1 MEAKKKVIAWE
12 NHKAPESWSLM
23 ELMAG
28 ATWESIAQLLLV
40 FSADSF
46 LTTIPNTWG
55 LDGLGLLQLFLAILG
70 MTFFQEVFLR
80 RSLEKLPAEKRKHLI
95 GLAVKVL
102 LAAVIGFFL
111 FRYAYAHFD
120 ELQQGSR
127 ALIHRCYEEY
137 NRQFGT
143 HLQISDFDQDELPN
157 FLRIAYLSLYVLLFT
172 LCRIGKRKWMIL
184 LFPIGT
190 LCLLM
195 SVGLTPSWVQML
207 ICALGVYLL
216 FHAQVRKHEGLRRAM
231 ILACVFTLLLLLF
244 GAVFAKSA
252 EQLQACS
259 QQAKNF
265 EKKLESNLKT
275 AVSKVGVKK
284 KGAVDT
290 TAPHYR
296 DAKVLTIRMDHA
308 PEGNL
313 YLQDFYGT
321 DYANGEWTQSVS
333 AFEAACR
340 EQGIDPQVAAGYLAN
355 SLYQLYEPRYFESLI
370 QSVGRG
376 FTVTANVKNAQVTDY
391 KITYSGS
398 FSKAMLLPYGAD
410 AADASGITYQG
421 DAIAQKPG
429 TQKETVFTG
438 WNVNA
443 LNGSSLMVG
452 KALLKEQE
460 GFSQVNF
467 RTEEENAFWDW
478 YDAYVYETC
487 MAYPNYV
494 DALELKSY
502 LKRTSSVSN
511 ADKAAM
517 DYVFAENASSAL
529 TGPGSTYSWNLDKLE
544 PGEDVMEHFFTHDR
558 KGWCVHF
565 ASAGVFLLRSLGVP
579 ARYACGYV
587 VTPSSFEEQEDGTFV
602 AEVIDRNAHAW
613 TEMYLE
619 GIGWIPFEMTPG
631 YSSAS
636 KELPTSQEAEEQRR
650 KSEAASSEPQETET
664 EPSEEKAPEESSQ
677 AQESAQE
684 SKAKEGPGGQGSGEG
699 QEEAP
704 QKKYV
709 IGKEDGTH
717 AEDGVEYVYV
727 PLGKI
732 FLMIGLPILLVFAV
746 LLGVYGYRRAYVKKL
761 DGVLKKRYYKAAV
774 RIMNR
779 RVYKKLRR
787 RGKLRNP
794 KATDRDLEVALLD
807 TLGAEKKEEV
817 SKYMKAVKAAAFSKG
832 ALAKEDCRNVWKIY
846 KVF

>member
-1 MEAKKKVIAWE
+1 MEAKKKVISWE
-12 NHKAPESWSLM
+12 SHKAPETWSLQ

-28 ATWESIAQLLLV
+28 AAWESIAQLLLV

-46 LTTIPNTWG
+46 LTTIPNMEG
-55 LDGLGLLQLFLAILG
+55 LDGLRLLQLFFAILC
-70 MTFFQEVFLR
+70 MTFFQEVLLR
-80 RSLEKLPAEKRKHLI
+80 RSLEKLPAEKRRNLI

-102 LAAVIGFFL
+102 LAAVIGFFI
-111 FRYAYAHFD
+111 FRYAYGHFE
-120 ELQQGSR
+120 ELREGCR

-143 HLQISDFDQDELPN
+143 KYRIDGFDQDQLPN

-172 LCRIGKRKWMIL
+172 FCRIGRRKWLIL
-184 LFPIGT
+184 LLPVGT
-190 LCLLM
+190 VSLVM
-195 SVGLTPSWVQML
+195 SVGLMPSWAMML
-207 ICALGVYLL
+207 VCALGGYLL
-216 FHAQVRKHEGLRRAM
+216 CHARVRKHEGFRRAL
-231 ILACVFTLLLLLF
+231 ILACAFTLLLLLF
-244 GAVFAKSA
+244 GAIFAKSA
-252 EQLQACS
+252 EQLQARS

-265 EKKLESNLKT
+265 EKKLETNLKT

-290 TAPHYR
+290 TAPQYR
-296 DAKVLTIRMDHA
+296 NAKVLTIRMDHA

-321 DYANGEWTQSVS
+321 DYANGEWIQSVS

-355 SLYQLYEPRYFESLI
+355 SLYQIYDPEFYKSLI
-370 QSVGRG
+370 DTLGTEDRIIIPDAITNSK
-376 FTVTANVKNAQVTDY
+376 VTEYEIEYQ
-391 KITYSGS
+391 GG
-398 FSKAMLLPYGAD
+398 FSKAMLLPYCSNIAD
-410 AADASGITYQG
+410 INEISFQG

-429 TQKETVFTG
+429 SQKNTRFSA
-438 WNVNA
+438 WNINQ
-443 LNGSSLMVG
+443 LNVSPILGSG
-452 KALLKEQE
+452 KGER
-460 GFSQVNF
+460 G
-467 RTEEENAFWDW
+467 EEEQAFWDW
-478 YDAYVYETC
+478 YYEYVLDNC
-487 MAYPNYV
+487 LSYPDYV
-494 DALELKSY
+494 DNLALKESLQQRAPYSNLDGTVLDY
-502 LKRTSSVSN
+502 SFALSV
-511 ADKAAM
+511 
-517 DYVFAENASSAL
+517 SSAL
-529 TGPGSTYSWNLDKLE
+529 TGLGSTYSWNLDKLE
-544 PGEDVMEHFFTHDR
+544 AGEDVMEHFLTHGR

-565 ASAGVFLLRSLGVP
+565 ASAGVFLLRALGVP

-613 TEMYLE
+613 TEVYLY
-619 GIGWIPFEMTPG
+619 GVGWIPFEMTPG
-631 YSSAS
+631 YGSAS
-636 KELPTSQEAEEQRR
+636 KDLPTSQEAEEQRR
-650 KSEAASSEPQETET
+650 ESEAASSEPQET

-677 AQESAQE
+677 AESNAQE
-684 SKAKEGPGGQGSGEG
+684 SKPQEGPGGQGSGEE

-709 IGKEDGTH
+709 VGKGDGTH
-717 AEDGVEYVYV
+717 AEEGVEYVYV

-732 FLMIGLPILLVFAV
+732 FLMIGLPILLIFAV
-746 LLGVYGYRRAYVKKL
+746 LFGVHSYRRAYVKKL

-787 RGKLRNP
+787 RGKLKNP
-794 KATDRDLEVALLD
+794 KATDHDLEVALLD
-807 TLGAEKKEEV
+807 VLGAEKKEEI

-832 ALAKEDCRNVWKIY
+832 ALAKEDCRDVWKIY